1 MALAWTIEDE
11 DTPEALRARNY
22 IALYGAVVPSI
33 WWLEIGHVLL
43 VACRRR
49 RMNPADLGP
58 ALQSL
63 AALPIDEDGETSA
76 HAWAETLALA
86 DTYRLSLYDAAYL
99 EVAWRRVLPLATLD
113 RALRRAAEA
122 ESVALF

>member
-1 MALAWTIEDE
+1 MD
-11 DTPEALRARNY
+11 
-22 IALYGAVVPSI
+22 
-33 WWLEIGHVLL
+33 
-43 VACRRR
+43 
-49 RMNPADLGP
+49 PAHLSP

-63 AALPIDEDGETSA
+63 ATLPIEEDGEISS

-99 EVAWRRVLPLATLD
+99 EVAWRRELPLATLD

-122 ESVALF
+122 EGVPLF